1 PLPNP
6 AGDCDDAFAAQ
17 RRRLVESLF
26 RRIRRVEDRLC
37 PPFAVADV
45 DEDESAEI
53 AAGMDPAGQSD
64 GLPDLR
70 RAQFVAMMRALHSG
84 TSSLVASFRESAAY
98 RVPKVLA
105 TIRRRIHNRAHARQ
119 TSGDVGVESH
129 G

>member
-1 PLPNP
+1 THQLYTLSLHDALPISNP

-70 RAQFVAMMRALHSG
+70 RRSEEH
-84 TSSLVASFRESAAY
+84 TSELQSLAY
-98 RVPKVLA
+98 LV
-105 TIRRRIHNRAHARQ
+105 
-119 TSGDVGVESH
+119 
-129 G
+129 